1 MPHPDPSTDRGE
13 SSERWL
19 AIVPTLGR
27 SELLADSVAGLR
39 REGGRVVVVAP
50 RGSALPASWSAD
62 GGVEVVSTDG
72 ALGFAAA
79 NLAGLD
85 DAPQTEFVALVNDD
99 AIVEDG
105 WATALLAE
113 LDAHPRCA
121 AAQGVVLTMDEDP
134 DVVVGSRIDGSR
146 IDGARVDGARVDG
159 AGLAW
164 NGWWQAVQ
172 IGHGESAGLLPG
184 ESAEIFGASATAAI
198 FRRSALD
205 SVGPL
210 FDTALGSYYEDV
222 DLAVRLRAAGW
233 SARLVPSARARHAGS
248 TTGRH
253 LGAARLVR
261 RNRYAVLAR
270 ALGGSVWLRLPKIV
284 LRDLVDAIR
293 ALFAGEASTAAAVF
307 SGTVSGLFRL
317 PRSLRGRGLLSA
329 DALRR
334 WTSPGSG
341 R

>member
-1 MPHPDPSTDRGE
+1 MRHPDPSTDRA
-13 SSERWL
+13 ERWL

-27 SELLADSVAGLR
+27 SELLAESVAGLR

-50 RGSALPASWSAD
+50 RGTALPASWSAD
-62 GGVEVVSTDG
+62 GGVEVVTTDG

-85 DAPQTEFVALVNDD
+85 AAPRTEFVALVNDD
-99 AIVEDG
+99 AIVENG
-105 WATALLAE
+105 WAAVLLSE

-134 DVVVGSRIDGSR
+134 AGVE
-146 IDGARVDGARVDG
+146 GAGVEGAGVDG

-172 IGHGESAGLLPG
+172 IGHGESAGSLSTEP
-184 ESAEIFGASATAAI
+184 AEIFGVSATAAI

-205 SVGPL
+205 SIGPL

-233 SARLVPSARARHAGS
+233 SARLVAAARARHAGS

-253 LGAARLVR
+253 TGAARLVR

-270 ALGGSVWLRLPKIV
+270 ALGGSIWLRLPKIV
-284 LRDLVDAIR
+284 LRDLIDAIR
-293 ALFAGEASTAAAVF
+293 ALLAGEASRAVAVAVG
-307 SGTVSGLFRL
+307 SMSGLLRL
-317 PRSLRGRGLLSA
+317 PKSLRRRGLLSA
-329 DALRR
+329 AELRR
-334 WTSPGSG
+334 WTTRETPAHETPAVTEP
-341 R
+341 